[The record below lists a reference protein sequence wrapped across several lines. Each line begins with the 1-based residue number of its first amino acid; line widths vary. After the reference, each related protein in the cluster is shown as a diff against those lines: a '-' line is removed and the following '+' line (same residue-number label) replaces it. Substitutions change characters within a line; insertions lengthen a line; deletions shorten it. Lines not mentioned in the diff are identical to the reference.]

1 MFTIYGCDGSDLCLE
16 QKAHAIAMIEDSLD
30 LPSLRQKFSH
40 SREYQTVRQNM
51 FDLSPDSLPP
61 LTCGEVLYIHTI
73 TNHPLSRLPNLTHP
87 M

>member
-1 MFTIYGCDGSDLCLE
+1 MLFCFYDKDLCME

-61 LTCGEVLYIHTI
+61 LTCGEV
-73 TNHPLSRLPNLTHP
+73 HPYNYTALANPYNFDINTVV
-87 M
+87 